1 MPGTAYPERLLV
13 PGERVLVHRR
23 PHWRML
29 AVPVV
34 VPPLAVGTGAFLAAR
49 AGALAW
55 RVPLQ
60 VAVLVVVLGA
70 VGWFAV
76 APALRWRFTH
86 FVVTD
91 RRILVR
97 EGVWRRVGIEVAGA
111 AVTSVTTR
119 RSVPGRLVGCGTLVV
134 GVEYADEPWEF
145 DGLGAVAAT
154 AAVLSRVA
162 LERGGLHERDGR
174 DGAEEAGDTGQT
186 RDTADETG
194 DRLPAVI
201 RERR

>member
-1 MPGTAYPERLLV
+1 MGHTAYPEGLLV

-29 AVPVV
+29 VVPVL
-34 VPPLAVGTGAFLAAR
+34 VPPLAVGLGAFLAAR
-49 AGALAW
+49 ASTLAW

-60 VAVLVVVLGA
+60 VAVLAVVLGA

-76 APALRWRFTH
+76 APALRWRCTH

-97 EGVWRRVGIEVAGA
+97 EGVWRRVGIEVVGA
-111 AVTSVTTR
+111 AVTTVATR
-119 RSVPGRLVGCGTLVV
+119 RSVAGRLVGCGTLVV
-134 GVEYADEPWEF
+134 GVDHADEPWEF

-154 AAVLSRVA
+154 AAVVSRVA
-162 LERGGLHERDGR
+162 VERGGLREPDPDDASPDDG
-174 DGAEEAGDTGQT
+174 DGPA
-186 RDTADETG
+186 TADAPT
-194 DRLPAVI
+194 RLPAVI
-201 RERR
+201 REHR